1 MKNSSILVSSLVLTA
16 WMTVACSPGD
26 DGTSDSNVQDVTTDL
41 SLANDVAGDSSDAV
55 EQTTT
60 LIYSDEVL
68 GLSTELKLEG
78 NVTWLGIAGSTIIAR
93 VDETW
98 RRIDGQEVVE
108 LILPEGIEELSLIDV
123 GRLSTDDILM
133 LGAQG
138 LFVLQGTHVVASPL
152 GELMGDVGVHSLET
166 IPTTNGTI
174 VYFGTDDGLKRWSQ
188 GELQSLDLGE
198 LGTKNVLLTSHGTT
212 LWVASETDL
221 YRLEEDEDN
230 LQAWPEPSQGLVT
243 YLGADKHGNVWLEAA
258 EEILLRHTDGTWENM
273 TQTSE
278 VTGVTCQP
286 NSETVWLWGTNSLW
300 QVQANT
306 ARPVTDVPQ
315 GSLWVVDLNGA
326 LFGATEEGL
335 TRSSGGRQ
343 VGLDG
348 WQVESVLLSPTTFQ
362 LKLED
367 IDRIDEISVLVD
379 QTSIKVDDAGI
390 FSLDPTL
397 LSAGMHSLSIAV
409 SYNDTDLE
417 ATLTQDFEVVFLSWK
432 EDIFP
437 IYKTHCGGCHGET
450 GNVALKLY
458 TAEQWEEAFDSVLP
472 SVESGF
478 MPPPYTLDDS
488 ELNTIRWWALAT
500 FPP

>member
-1 MKNSSILVSSLVLTA
+1 
-16 WMTVACSPGD
+16 
-26 DGTSDSNVQDVTTDL
+26 
-41 SLANDVAGDSSDAV
+41 
-55 EQTTT
+55 
-60 LIYSDEVL
+60 
-68 GLSTELKLEG
+68 
-78 NVTWLGIAGSTIIAR
+78 
-93 VDETW
+93 
-98 RRIDGQEVVE
+98 
-108 LILPEGIEELSLIDV
+108 
-123 GRLSTDDILM
+123 
-133 LGAQG
+133 
-138 LFVLQGTHVVASPL
+138 
-152 GELMGDVGVHSLET
+152 
-166 IPTTNGTI
+166 
-174 VYFGTDDGLKRWSQ
+174 
-188 GELQSLDLGE
+188 
-198 LGTKNVLLTSHGTT
+198 
-212 LWVASETDL
+212 
-221 YRLEEDEDN
+221 
-230 LQAWPEPSQGLVT
+230 
-243 YLGADKHGNVWLEAA
+243 
-258 EEILLRHTDGTWENM
+258 M

-278 VTGVTCQP
+278 ITRVTCQP
-286 NSETVWLWGTNSLW
+286 NSETVWLWGTDSLW
-300 QVQANT
+300 QVRANT

-326 LFGATEEGL
+326 LFGATEEGV

-348 WQVESVLLSPTTFQ
+348 WQVDGVLLSPTTFQ
-362 LKLED
+362 LQLED
-367 IDRIDEISVLVD
+367 IELIDEISVLVD
-379 QTSIKVDDAGI
+379 QTSMEVDDAGI

-397 LSAGMHSLSIAV
+397 FSAGMHSLSITV

-417 ATLTQDFEVVFLSWK
+417 ATLTQDFEVVFLSWQ